1 MCRHAGA
8 PESSS
13 SLNVNG
19 RELLPTNVVPRH
31 YDLTLEPNFTNFTF
45 DGTVVVD
52 LDVAEDSKSISL
64 HTLELEIHSV
74 KISSDGKVIRY
85 AEAPLFLPLASRAS
99 VAQRTHTHWPMQLFT
114 SGFV

>member
-8 PESSS
+8 TESSS
-13 SLNVNG
+13 SLNVSG
-19 RELLPTNVVPRH
+19 RELLPANVVPRH

-64 HTLELEIHSV
+64 HTLELDLHSV

-85 AEAPLFLPLASRAS
+85 AEAPPSHPRFFSFYRATKPQ
-99 VAQRTHTHWPMQLFT
+99 AHRPMQLFPP
-114 SGFV
+114 GLV